1 MNYSLLFSPT
11 DIYFLRSR
19 QRFFLASI
27 LFGTLAVL
35 IFTNNAFAQTAIWR
49 YVITN
54 PEGTKGFINDEMKTL
69 PNGNKNVWEK
79 VVWADGSSV
88 IAFAEYDCRNK
99 RRITRQVTYYNRDQT
114 IIDTKKRQS
123 DLIEWRNI
131 IPGTG
136 GDSNYRRVCL
146 SPEPVKWAQIIV
158 PQVKMRSLPDESA
171 AVLRIAEEGEKFQF
185 VPDTRFRGWFNVVDA
200 VTQQDYWLP
209 GNTFKIVEAAE
220 TKQKAARKEKAPQPP
235 VKPKS
240 KAKQRKH
247 RRN

>member
-1 MNYSLLFSPT
+1 MNYSLLYSAA
-11 DIYFLRSR
+11 DIHFLRSPKR
-19 QRFFLASI
+19 LFLSAI
-27 LFGTLAVL
+27 LFGALTVL
-35 IFTNNAFAQTAIWR
+35 IFTNSGFAQTPTWR

-54 PEGTKGFINDEMKTL
+54 PEGTKGYINDEMKTL

-146 SPEPVKWAQIIV
+146 LPEPVKWAEIIV

-171 AVLRIAEEGEKFQF
+171 AVLRVAKNGERFQF
-185 VPDTRFRGWFNVVDA
+185 VPDTGFRGWINVVDTA
-200 VTQQDYWLP
+200 TQQDYWLP
-209 GNTFKIVEAAE
+209 GNTFKIVEAAN
-220 TKQKAARKEKAPQPP
+220 TKQKPTKKEKAPQQPITP
-235 VKPKS
+235 KPK
-240 KAKQRKH
+240 AK
-247 RRN
+247 